1 MIRMTVITIWTRWWN
16 ATLVHPEET
25 DVIPVNLI
33 LILIYPEG
41 KHMLRRLPPE
51 SARLNGAKSFRRII
65 AIISSVIDRSASFIS
80 LYLFISI
87 KLSSLAGADFLFRT

>member
-41 KHMLRRLPPE
+41 KHMLRRLPSRE
-51 SARLNGAKSFRRII
+51 R
-65 AIISSVIDRSASFIS
+65 
-80 LYLFISI
+80 
-87 KLSSLAGADFLFRT
+87 